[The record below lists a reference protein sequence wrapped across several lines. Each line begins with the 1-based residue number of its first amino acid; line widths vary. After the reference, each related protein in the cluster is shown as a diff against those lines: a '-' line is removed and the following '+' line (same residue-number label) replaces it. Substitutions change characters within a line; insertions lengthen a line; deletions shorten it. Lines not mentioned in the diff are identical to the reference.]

1 MGIYPN
7 WALGEKRTQGTA
19 ISALGVG
26 GRGGGSTWETTVAW
40 RGEAARVLDS
50 GSSGL
55 LCAPQT
61 HPFIPP
67 PHVIVHHTGP
77 CRLTRL
83 PLGESWKVL
92 LIHQTCN

>member
-1 MGIYPN
+1 MGIYPD

-67 PHVIVHHTGP
+67 PPMSSCITLAPADSLASLWERAGK
-77 CRLTRL
+77 CY
-83 PLGESWKVL
+83 
-92 LIHQTCN
+92 